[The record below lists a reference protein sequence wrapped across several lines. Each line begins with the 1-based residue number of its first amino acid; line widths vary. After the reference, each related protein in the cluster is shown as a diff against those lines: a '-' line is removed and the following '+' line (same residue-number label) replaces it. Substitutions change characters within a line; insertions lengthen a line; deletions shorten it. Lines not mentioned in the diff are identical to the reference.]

1 MVRDLPRVMTHSSPC
16 WNRGIPSLAGLKI
29 FIFVQLRPSFPGF
42 PFFEKKV
49 VIFILDLF
57 SIEVFLPPLFQVFPV
72 EV

>member
-1 MVRDLPRVMTHSSPC
+1 MVRDLPQVMTHC
-16 WNRGIPSLAGLKI
+16 LARLKI
-29 FIFVQLRPSFPGF
+29 FIFFSSVRVFQDI